1 MNIIGILTEQTCGE
15 ACWHAHEAVCRCS
28 CGGRNHG
35 ILNTPDGQRPDRMCR
50 MNGHVYKL
58 AGVGGHDDLH
68 AKACEIN
75 RQAGYSYMEPATL
88 VVDGRGLSR
97 DESTRERMDTE
108 RAAGHNVWWSQY
120 YGCWKTTDE
129 GAPARVKYVTPTQL
143 KGWTEVMSYQGP
155 TDGGHALL
163 WVREVMPDRPVNLRV
178 DKETGLPMEDQ
189 NPNRCW

>member
-15 ACWHAHEAVCRCS
+15 ACWHAHETVCRCS

-50 MNGHVYKL
+50 MNGFVYKL
-58 AGVGGHDDLH
+58 AAVGGHNDLY

-75 RQAGYSYMEPATL
+75 RQAGYSYIEPASL
-88 VVDGRGLSR
+88 IVDGQPREATLEIAAQLHAEGR
-97 DESTRERMDTE
+97 D
-108 RAAGHNVWWSQY
+108 VWWSQY

-129 GAPARVKYVTPTQL
+129 GAPARVRYVTTAQL
-143 KGWTEVMSYQGP
+143 SGWTEVMAYQGP

-163 WVREVMPDRPVNLRV
+163 WVREVMPDRPAILKV
-178 DKETGLPMEDQ
+178 DKQTGLPLEDQ
-189 NPNRCW
+189 NPTRCW